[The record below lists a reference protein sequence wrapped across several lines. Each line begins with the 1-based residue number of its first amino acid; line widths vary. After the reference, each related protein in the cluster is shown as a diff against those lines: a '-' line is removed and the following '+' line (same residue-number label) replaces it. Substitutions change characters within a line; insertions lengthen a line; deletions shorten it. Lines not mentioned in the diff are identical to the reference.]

1 MGKLF
6 CYGLFGL
13 FDLYSVITY
22 LYYKISYGHI
32 PFYTDFLRLQILYP
46 QHQSAVYFSIVLFT
60 ALYISLFF
68 SIYGFFF
75 QRKWIVQLILWQLP
89 LRLIWVVPSYPT
101 MEILYELLWLNRSIS
116 FGEISFIVWGALL
129 VFELFKIFLLCSF
142 KSNR

>member
-1 MGKLF
+1 MTGVF
-6 CYGLFGL
+6 FFSMCN
-13 FDLYSVITY
+13 VISFPLPRLPTSSNFFPY
-22 LYYKISYGHI
+22 LSQLSLWSYING
-32 PFYTDFLRLQILYP
+32 DYP